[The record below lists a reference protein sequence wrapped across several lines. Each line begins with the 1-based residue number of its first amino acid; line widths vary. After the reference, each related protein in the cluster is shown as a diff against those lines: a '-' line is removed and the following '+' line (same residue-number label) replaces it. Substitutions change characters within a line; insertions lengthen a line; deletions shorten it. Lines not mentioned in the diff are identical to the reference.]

1 MQHKNI
7 KKLSNLSISNKIKAW
22 IETRYLFVIR
32 REEDFSVINS
42 VSITKIKI
50 SLLVFLFLLSS
61 LIFSLILSRTLLARW
76 LDPEYQETENTQR
89 IYALSE
95 MVDSLYHEV
104 EAKDKYLANIR
115 QLMLGEQIDT
125 TGAVLDQPIL
135 EMDRSDLD
143 LYKGGSATQR
153 IRKEFESMPLDE
165 SSFRRIG
172 GSFAETY
179 FFPPLKGVVTSS
191 FNSSE
196 GHFGV
201 DVVSAENEPVKA
213 IAQGTIIF
221 STWTLETGYNIG
233 VQHSNELVSI
243 YKHNSVLLKHVGDP
257 VKGGEIISIIGN
269 TGEQTTGQHLHL
281 ELWYKGT
288 PLNPQEFI
296 TFD

>member
-1 MQHKNI
+1 M
-7 KKLSNLSISNKIKAW
+7 SISNKIKSW

-76 LDPEYQETENTQR
+76 LDPVYQETENTQR

-115 QLMLGEQIDT
+115 RLMSGDQLDT
-125 TGAVLDQPIL
+125 TGAVQDQPIL

-143 LYKGGSATQR
+143 LYKGGTATQR
-153 IRKEFESMPLDE
+153 IRREFESIPLDE
-165 SSFRRIG
+165 NSFRRIG
-172 GSFAETY
+172 GAFSDTY

-201 DVVSAENEPVKA
+201 DVVSAENEPVKS
-213 IAQGTIIF
+213 IAQGTVIF

-257 VKGGEIISIIGN
+257 VKGGEIISIVGN

>member
-1 MQHKNI
+1 MQRKN
-7 KKLSNLSISNKIKAW
+7 KKNLCDLDISNKIKAW
-22 IETRYLFVIR
+22 IESRYLFVIR
-32 REEDFSVINS
+32 REEDFSLINS

-50 SLLVFLFLLSS
+50 SLIVFLFLLSS
-61 LIFSLILSRTLLARW
+61 LAFSLILSRTLLARW
-76 LDPEYQETENTQR
+76 LDPVYQETENTQR

-125 TGAVLDQPIL
+125 TGAVLDQPMS

-143 LYKGGSATQR
+143 LYKSGSATQR
-153 IRKEFESMPLDE
+153 IRNEFESMPMDE

-172 GSFAETY
+172 GSFGEIY
-179 FFPPLKGVVTSS
+179 FFPPIKGVVTSS
-191 FNSSE
+191 FNSGE

>member
-1 MQHKNI
+1 M
-7 KKLSNLSISNKIKAW
+7 SISNKIKAW